1 MKNKAGQAR
10 EKGKRKI
17 TILVQVI
24 LSHLKN
30 CACAAVKLQLLV
42 NKLRYVAQIYTK
54 P

>member
-30 CACAAVKLQLLV
+30 CAAVKLQLLV